1 MYFLMQTDS
10 AKTFLPYVHLIDDAV
25 KALLHLRRYR
35 TAALILFE
43 CTDENAND
51 QSLVSR
57 ERDMMMSSL
66 GKPNVK
72 ESGAGSSRG

>member
-35 TAALILFE
+35 TAALILFAQ
-43 CTDENAND
+43 TKT
-51 QSLVSR
+51 QTTSLLSV
-57 ERDMMMSSL
+57 
-66 GKPNVK
+66 GK
-72 ESGAGSSRG
+72 ET